1 MTSASTSASPAT
13 TAKPAPKAESP
24 ALGEGERERLDTAVD
39 ALQVGARTWTA
50 LTVAQRVT
58 LLRAVRTSVAATA
71 EDWANT
77 AAASKGLDAKHPLRG
92 EEWLSGPYSVIGAL
106 DAYIETLSRL
116 ASGAN
121 PLDGITVDRAPGGR
135 TRVRA
140 FPLTGIDKFLLSG
153 FTGEVWLEPGITP
166 SAARA
171 SAGLAQR
178 TPTESG
184 GVGLVLGAGNV
195 TSIPVLDVLYELLA
209 HNRTALLKVNPTQD
223 SWCRCTSVRSLR
235 SSSPVSCA
243 SSAAGRRSAPTSPV
257 IPDSCTCTSPA
268 LRRPSTPSCGAVQG
282 RGAAATKRRR
292 RENRPQLKKPI
303 TAELGGVSPIIVV
316 PGAWTDAD
324 ITYQAEHVATMR
336 LQNGGHNCI
345 AGQVV
350 IMSSDWD
357 QADAF
362 RAALRRAYA
371 NAPER
376 PIWYPG
382 SPSRME
388 LATDAYPDA
397 LVLGDRLL
405 VEIDADDDPTALETT
420 EYFSPVLGVVTV
432 PGTGQ
437 DFLDAAVAHANDK
450 LQGTLGANLLIDPAT
465 EKSLGAGFERA
476 IAALRYGSIA
486 INSWTAFA
494 FITPTLTWGAFPGG
508 TIDDVGSGIGVVHNA
523 LLLDG
528 VERSVLHGP
537 FRPLPRSLPIANGGG
552 RFTILPK
559 PPWFVSART
568 GAAVSEGLTRY
579 RVDGNVV
586 GLLKTLTKAAASLTV
601 SARRVRTC
609 RSLPGAPSACRA
621 RSPRDRRRRS
631 RRTPPPAT
639 HDADPT
645 PSSSASRHRA
655 APAR

>member
-1 MTSASTSASPAT
+1 MTSASTTATSAPTSKRASGS
-13 TAKPAPKAESP
+13 AAPE
-24 ALGEGERERLDTAVD
+24 LGEGERERLDAAVD
-39 ALQVGARTWTA
+39 ALQTGTRTWSA
-50 LTVAQRVT
+50 LTVAQRAT

-71 EDWANT
+71 EDWAHT
-77 AAASKGLDAKHPLRG
+77 AAASKGLEARHPLRG
-92 EEWLSGPYSVIGAL
+92 EEWLSGPYSVLGAL

-116 ASGAN
+116 ANGVN
-121 PLDGITVDRAPGGR
+121 PLDGITIDRAPGGR
-135 TRVRA
+135 TRVHA
-140 FPLTGIDKFLLSG
+140 FPLTGIDGFLLSG
-153 FTGEVWLEPGITP
+153 FAGEVWLEPGITP
-166 SAARA
+166 GAARA
-171 SAGLAQR
+171 AAGLAQR

-223 SWCRCTSVRSLR
+223 ALVPVYKRALAPLIEPGFLRIVRGGPDVGAYLTGH
-235 SSSPVSCA
+235 PGLVHVHITG
-243 SSAAGRRSAPTSPV
+243 SAATFDTIVWG
-257 IPDSCTCTSPA
+257 
-268 LRRPSTPSCGAVQG
+268 PSKGE
-282 RGAAATKRRR
+282 GAAATKRRR
-292 RENRPQLKKPI
+292 REDRPQLKKPI

-324 ITYQAEHVATMR
+324 LTYQAEHIATMR
-336 LQNGGHNCI
+336 LQNCGHNCI

-350 IMSSDWD
+350 IISSDWD

-382 SPSRME
+382 SSSRME

-405 VEIDADDDPTALETT
+405 VEIDADDDPTALEST
-420 EYFSPVLGVVTV
+420 EYFAPVLGVVTV

-437 DFLDAAVAHANDK
+437 DFLDAAVTHANDK

-476 IAALRYGSIA
+476 IAALHYGSIA

-508 TIDDVGSGIGVVHNA
+508 TIGDVGSGIGVVHNA

-528 VERSVLHGP
+528 VERSVLRGP
-537 FRPLPRSLPIANGGG
+537 FRPFPRSLPIANGGG

-579 RVDGNVV
+579 RVDGSIT
-586 GLLKTLTKAAASLTV
+586 GLVKTLTKALQA
-601 SARRVRTC
+601 
-609 RSLPGAPSACRA
+609 
-621 RSPRDRRRRS
+621 
-631 RRTPPPAT
+631 
-639 HDADPT
+639 
-645 PSSSASRHRA
+645 
-655 APAR
+655 

>member
-24 ALGEGERERLDTAVD
+24 ALDEGERERLDTAVD
-39 ALQVGARTWTA
+39 ALQIGARTWTA

-71 EDWANT
+71 EDWAST

-135 TRVRA
+135 TRVHA

-223 SWCRCTSVRSLR
+223 SLVPVYKRALAPLIEPGFLRIVRGGPAVGAYLTGH
-235 SSSPVSCA
+235 PGLVHVHITG
-243 SSAAGRRSAPTSPV
+243 SAATFDTIVWG
-257 IPDSCTCTSPA
+257 
-268 LRRPSTPSCGAVQG
+268 PSKGE
-282 RGAAATKRRR
+282 GAAATKRRR

-405 VEIDADDDPTALETT
+405 VEINADDDPTALETT

-476 IAALRYGSIA
+476 IAALHYGSIA

-508 TIDDVGSGIGVVHNA
+508 TTDDVGSGIGVVHNA

-586 GLLKTLTKAAASLTV
+586 GLLKTLTKAL
-601 SARRVRTC
+601 
-609 RSLPGAPSACRA
+609 RA
-621 RSPRDRRRRS
+621 
-631 RRTPPPAT
+631 
-639 HDADPT
+639 
-645 PSSSASRHRA
+645 
-655 APAR
+655 

>member
-1 MTSASTSASPAT
+1 MTSASTSTAAT
-13 TAKPAPKAESP
+13 PAPKRAPKTEAPGMS
-24 ALGEGERERLDTAVD
+24 AGERERLDTAVD
-39 ALQVGARTWTA
+39 DLHAGARTWSA
-50 LTVAQRVT
+50 LTIAQRVT

-77 AAASKGLDAKHPLRG
+77 ASASKGLDGAHPLRG

-106 DAYIETLSRL
+106 DAYIATLSRL
-116 ASGAN
+116 AEGTN
-121 PLDGITVDRAPGGR
+121 PLDGITIDRAPGGR
-135 TRVRA
+135 TRVHA
-140 FPLTGIDKFLLSG
+140 FPLTGIDRFLLSG

-166 SAARA
+166 NAARA

-178 TPTESG
+178 TPTASG
-184 GVGLVLGAGNV
+184 GVGLVLGAGNI
-195 TSIPVLDVLYELLA
+195 TSIPVLDVFYELLA

-223 SWCRCTSVRSLR
+223 ALVPVYKRALAPLIEPGFLRIVRGGPAVGAFLTDH
-235 SSSPVSCA
+235 PGLAHVHITG
-243 SSAAGRRSAPTSPV
+243 SAATFDTIVWG
-257 IPDSCTCTSPA
+257 
-268 LRRPSTPSCGAVQG
+268 PSKGE
-282 RGAAATKRRR
+282 GAAATKRRR
-292 RENRPQLKKPI
+292 RENRPRLKKPI

-316 PGAWTDAD
+316 PGAWTEAD
-324 ITYQAEHVATMR
+324 LTYHAEHIATMR
-336 LQNGGHNCI
+336 LQNSGHNCI

-350 IMSSDWD
+350 IMSSEWD

-376 PIWYPG
+376 PTWYPG
-382 SPSRME
+382 SASRME
-388 LATDAYPDA
+388 LASDAYPDA

-405 VEIDADDDPTALETT
+405 VEIDADDDATALETT
-420 EYFSPVLGVVTV
+420 EYFAPVLGVVTV

-437 DFLDAAVAHANDK
+437 DFLDAAVAHANDR
-450 LQGTLGANLLIDPAT
+450 LEGTLGANLLIDPAT

-476 IAALRYGSIA
+476 IAALHYGSVA

-508 TIDDVGSGIGVVHNA
+508 TIDEVGSGLGVVHNA

-528 VERSVLHGP
+528 VERSVLRGP

-579 RVDGNVV
+579 RVDGSLV
-586 GLLKTLTKAAASLTV
+586 GLVKTLTKAL
-601 SARRVRTC
+601 
-609 RSLPGAPSACRA
+609 RA
-621 RSPRDRRRRS
+621 
-631 RRTPPPAT
+631 
-639 HDADPT
+639 
-645 PSSSASRHRA
+645 
-655 APAR
+655 